1 MPFFPTDHGRGR
13 GGVIRHLVTL
23 IRGDAMTSQETTPAA
38 ATLVAIV
45 VAARRAGDRELE
57 RQARR
62 ELHERHS
69 VKLSF
74 VRESRRKEGDD
85 AQ

>member
-1 MPFFPTDHGRGR
+1 MK
-13 GGVIRHLVTL
+13 IL
-23 IRGDAMTSQETTPAA
+23 ETEPAT

-62 ELHERHS
+62 ELQERHG

-74 VRESRRKEGDD
+74 VRESNGGKGVNH
-85 AQ
+85 ATG